1 MPEPDP
7 APTPV
12 DSLVDGLVG
21 GDRRSL
27 ARAISALE
35 DRGPLG
41 ADLAGR
47 LRREPPSALV
57 VGLTGPPGAGKS
69 TLMSALTSEFAG
81 QGHRVAVLLVD
92 PSSPV
97 TSGAVL
103 GDRIRFR
110 QHQLSDDVYVR
121 SLGNRGHAGG
131 LTTATADVVRAL
143 ELAGFDTVLIETVGA
158 GQSEVGVTAIVDC
171 TVCAT
176 PPGLGDSVQAI
187 KAGILEVA
195 DVFVV
200 TKSDLPG
207 AAQVAA
213 QLRRIARRQGEDVP
227 RPIVTVSGVSGDGV
241 AELVGLLAERR
252 GKPAAARAA
261 AAAQAAPA
269 DGPLRDSAD
278 GPLRDSA
285 DGPLRGRVAVVT
297 GASSG
302 LGLRFAR
309 VLHGAGATVYA
320 AARREKPLEELAAE
334 LGDRIV
340 PVVCDVTSADDVD
353 RLMDAVG
360 PRLDIVVNNA
370 GLGDVIAAEDEPV
383 EQFRAVIEVN
393 LVAVFAVSRRAARI
407 MLEQGSGSIINIAS
421 ALGLGASH
429 PIPQAGYAAS
439 KAGVVNLTRELAAQ
453 WAKRGVRVNAIAP
466 GWFRSEMTADMFD
479 SDKGSG
485 FIARNTPIGRPGEPD
500 ELDGALLFL
509 AGDSSS
515 FVIGQT
521 LVVDGGWTIH

>member
-1 MPEPDP
+1 MPESDP
-7 APTPV
+7 VATL
-12 DSLVDGLVG
+12 DDGLTR

-41 ADLAGR
+41 TGLAER
-47 LRREPPSALV
+47 LRRDNPSALV
-57 VGLTGPPGAGKS
+57 IGLTGPPGAGKS
-69 TLMSALTSEFAG
+69 TLMSALTTGFAARS
-81 QGHRVAVLLVD
+81 HRVAVLLVD

-131 LTTATADVVRAL
+131 LTTATADVVRAV

-200 TKSDLPG
+200 TKCDLPG
-207 AAQVAA
+207 AEQVSA
-213 QLRRIARRQGEDVP
+213 QLRRIARRRGEDVP
-227 RPIVTVSGVSGDGV
+227 RPIVKVSGVTGEGV
-241 AELVGLLAERR
+241 GELVELLDGRR
-252 GKPAAARAA
+252 ETSTRSAPA
-261 AAAQAAPA
+261 A
-269 DGPLRDSAD
+269 DGPLRGSV
-278 GPLRDSA
+278 

-302 LGLRFAR
+302 LGMRFAR
-309 VLHGAGATVYA
+309 VLHGAGAGVFA
-320 AARREKPLEELAAE
+320 AARREQPLKDLASE
-334 LGDRIV
+334 LGERIV
-340 PVVCDVTSADDVD
+340 PVACDVTSADDLD

-370 GLGDVIAAEDEPV
+370 GTGDVIAAEDEPV

-393 LVAVFAVSRRAARI
+393 LVSVFAVSQRAARV
-407 MLEQGSGSIINIAS
+407 MLAQGSGTIINIAS

-466 GWFRSEMTADMFD
+466 GWFRSEMTEDMFD
-479 SDKGSG
+479 SDKGAG
-485 FIARNTPIGRPGEPD
+485 FITRNTPIGRPGEPG

-509 AGDSSS
+509 AGDGSTY
-515 FVIGQT
+515 VVGQT
-521 LVVDGGWTIH
+521 LAVDGGWTIH